1 MLDRLA
7 RRIYSRLGRRYKLVF
22 ILTEEPAALL
32 IATLAIV
39 LLTSYYGPS
48 GSQLLVMLAGAWIA
62 TAAAVAYALW
72 RGEPFLERVVAWRL
86 LHRDSSHCRAVR
98 RRSCGSRLGGLR
110 GSRLSH
116 RSRPTFVCETEY
128 GRNKEKRRNCGTD
141 KATNNGAA
149 QRRILLGAQR
159 HGRHTDN
166 HGQRRHQHWPEPGI
180 TCIQGGG

>member
-72 RGEPFLERVVAWRL
+72 RAEPFLERVVAWQ
-86 LHRDSSHCRAVR
+86 DSEHPSAEE
-98 RRSCGSRLGGLR
+98 SIAAW
-110 GSRLSH
+110 
-116 RSRPTFVCETEY
+116 
-128 GRNKEKRRNCGTD
+128 D
-141 KATNNGAA
+141 AATNFPMRSYRANALLVGAIA
-149 QRRILLGAQR
+149 GL
-159 HGRHTDN
+159 
-166 HGQRRHQHWPEPGI
+166 PP
-180 TCIQGGG
+180 CC